1 MPQWT
6 EKARLSYHQALID
19 NAENQGLGPILALGY
34 LPENT
39 GGFTMVAALYR
50 DKDKKSLWVSRSE
63 PYDGWLI
70 SLQHNTEN
78 ETRYSVIRE
87 CATIDE
93 IILFGRRFKE
103 GRRITNKFDNPLV
116 SI

>member
-1 MPQWT
+1 MAQWT

-50 DKDKKSLWVSRSE
+50 DKDQKSLWVSRSE

-93 IILFGRRFKE
+93 IILFGQRFKE
-103 GRRITNKFDNPLV
+103 GRRITNKYDNPLV